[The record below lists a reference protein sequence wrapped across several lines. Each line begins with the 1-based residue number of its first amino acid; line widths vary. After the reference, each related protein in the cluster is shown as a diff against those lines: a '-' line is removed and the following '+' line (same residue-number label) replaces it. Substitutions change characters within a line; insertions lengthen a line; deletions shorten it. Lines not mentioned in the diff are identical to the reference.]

1 MRIYEATIAYNL
13 VQLGDVDVLNTP
25 RKIADYLADAYAKM
39 PYQETLWVICLD
51 RKNKPLSRTM
61 VTLGT
66 LTCSL
71 AHPREIFK
79 IAILASAAAIVIS
92 HNHPSGDPAPSAQ
105 DLQLTKQLREAAK
118 IIGIDLHD
126 HVILLSE
133 RSDKTIYA
141 ERRIMP
147 SWWRRRMRLR
157 VKFTPPP
164 IGNLG

>member
-13 VQLGDVDVLNTP
+13 VQLGDVDALNTP
-25 RKIADYLADAYAKM
+25 QKVTDYLADAYAKT

-79 IAILASAAAIVIS
+79 IAILASAAAIVVS

-105 DLQLTKQLREAAK
+105 DVQLTRQLREAAK
-118 IIGIDLHD
+118 IIGIELQD
-126 HVILLSE
+126 HVIVGA
-133 RSDKTIYA
+133 A
-141 ERRIMP
+141 EDDPLKVGHYSFRNAGI
-147 SWWRRRMRLR
+147 L
-157 VKFTPPP
+157 
-164 IGNLG
+164 